1 MEKGKKNFNEEPCAR
16 TSLGA
21 ADDSQGKGAVL
32 VLWKMQVLVF
42 PGVLASVPALGWGWL
57 LSIWGE
63 EGDPKAAGGHFWPF
77 LTNSDHF

>member
-1 MEKGKKNFNEEPCAR
+1 MKSPVHERPW
-16 TSLGA
+16 GA

-63 EGDPKAAGGHFWPF
+63 EGDPRAAGGHF
-77 LTNSDHF
+77 